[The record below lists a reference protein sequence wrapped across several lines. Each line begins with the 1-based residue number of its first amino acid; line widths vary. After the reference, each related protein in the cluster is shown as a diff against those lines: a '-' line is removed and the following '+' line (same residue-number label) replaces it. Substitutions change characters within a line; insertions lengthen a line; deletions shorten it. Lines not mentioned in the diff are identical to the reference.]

1 MNLGEQWKDLNEG
14 DADLAALIGKGVPSR
29 PSIDPI
35 ERIKRNL
42 RLNAIF
48 GIVIALAYV
57 VLMFRFPVW
66 QVLVSIGIVF
76 FFTVWAVTRGL
87 IMYRD
92 MRHHNLNNSLLEEME
107 RHYTAI
113 TSWDSMQQK
122 LGMFVYPVAA
132 AGGFMVGGALG
143 SGKPIDIV
151 MSKPIMVYSMIIMAA
166 ILVPI
171 GLKVAK
177 WMSRKAFGQYADQLK
192 ANIDALKSAE

>member
-1 MNLGEQWKDLNEG
+1 MNLGEQWKDLNGG

-192 ANIDALKSAE
+192 SNIDALKSAE

>member
-1 MNLGEQWKDLNEG
+1 MNLGEQWKDLNGG

>member
-1 MNLGEQWKDLNEG
+1 MNLGEQWKDLNGG

-151 MSKPIMVYSMIIMAA
+151 MSKPIMLYSMIIMAA

>member
-14 DADLAALIGKGVPSR
+14 DADLAALLGKGVPSR

-48 GIVIALAYV
+48 GIVIALAYL

-151 MSKPIMVYSMIIMAA
+151 MSKPIMLYSMIIMAA

-177 WMSRKAFGQYADQLK
+177 SMSRKAFGQYADQLK

>member
-1 MNLGEQWKDLNEG
+1 MNLGEQWKDLNGG

-76 FFTVWAVTRGL
+76 LFTVWAVTRAL

-113 TSWDSMQQK
+113 TGWDSMQQK

-166 ILVPI
+166 ILVPV